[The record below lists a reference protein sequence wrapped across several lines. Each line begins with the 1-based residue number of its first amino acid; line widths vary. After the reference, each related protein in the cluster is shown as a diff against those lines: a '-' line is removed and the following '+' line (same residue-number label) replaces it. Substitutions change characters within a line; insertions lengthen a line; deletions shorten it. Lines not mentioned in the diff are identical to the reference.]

1 MDFKP
6 TAQQQAVINHE
17 EGPLLVIAGPGAGK
31 TFTLVERITKFGIR
45 TNWKSGGR

>member
-17 EGPLLVIAGPGAGK
+17 EGPLLVIAGPG
-31 TFTLVERITKFGIR
+31 TRRLQLVERITKFGIR